1 LPAAG
6 QAFETA
12 TAAADQANVA
22 GQSHLGA
29 PRIVLELR
37 MLGINVAKSTVEVY
51 KPKPSKPTS
60 PTWKTFL
67 KQRADELVSIDFFVV
82 PTVTFKV
89 LFVFV
94 VLSHDRRR
102 IVHFNVTE
110 HPTAQWTAQQLTE
123 ASPFDTAP
131 RYLIREGD
139 GSYGHRVRRRIR
151 SLGIGEIVTAPASPW
166 QNPFVERVIGS
177 IRRELLDHVVI
188 LSERHLKRLLS
199 NYLDYYRSWRTHQS
213 LAGDTPDHRP
223 VRSASL
229 RQVAE
234 FPTLHGLHHYYLPKA
249 A

>member
-1 LPAAG
+1 MW
-6 QAFETA
+6 
-12 TAAADQANVA
+12 QANPTW
-22 GQSHLGA
+22 GS

-37 MLGINVAKSTVEVY
+37 MLGIDVAKSTIEEY
-51 KPKPSKPTS
+51 KPKPSKPPS

-67 KQRADELVSIDFFVV
+67 KQHARERVSMDFFVV

-123 ASPFDTAP
+123 AFPFDAAP
-131 RYLIREGD
+131 RYLTRDGD
-139 GSYGHRVRRRIR
+139 GSYGRRVRRRIR
-151 SLGIGEIVTAPASPW
+151 SLGIRKIVTAPASPW
-166 QNPFVERVIGS
+166 QNPFVERVIGT
-177 IRRELLDHVVI
+177 IRRELLHHVVV

-199 NYLDYYRSWRTHQS
+199 DYLDYYHPWRTHQS
-213 LAGDTPDHRP
+213 LAGDTPDRRP
-223 VRSASL
+223 IRSAKSA
-229 RQVAE
+229 QISE
-234 FPTLHGLHHYYLPKA
+234 FPAVHGLHHYYLPKA